1 MAIKYGI
8 SDRRSG
14 KVGDLV
20 FSITSNGNV
29 VKERVIKV
37 NDAKSIGQI
46 EQRSK
51 LANGVKAL
59 KNISPKFL
67 NKCFEGKKKGNSF
80 SNSFIQENILG
91 NHTGLSEEEIKIPL
105 ILIKK

>member
-20 FSITSNGNV
+20 FSITTNGNV

-37 NDAKSIGQI
+37 NDAKSIGQV

-59 KNISPKFL
+59 KNIRPKFL
-67 NKCFEGKKKGNSF
+67 KCCFEGIFQYHLTKLLRSH
-80 SNSFIQENILG
+80 L
-91 NHTGLSEEEIKIPL
+91 PRL
-105 ILIKK
+105 IFHPHLYQRLLCGQ